1 MKVLITGTSSG
12 IGQATAEKFINEG
25 HEVYGIDI
33 LDASITN
40 PSYHHFK
47 VDVRSKQLPLIND
60 LNIIISNAGVQDE
73 ETSLDINLLGA
84 INVVEHYLKLTND
97 IKSILF
103 VASAS
108 ARSGAEF
115 PLYSVSKGGLVTF
128 MKNLALRVGKLGAT
142 CNSISP
148 GAVITNINKHII
160 ENEKLYKEVANESI
174 LKKWIQPSEIAEWI
188 YFITVIN
195 KSMTGEDVLVDN
207 GEYLNSNFIW

>member
-12 IGQATAEKFINEG
+12 IGQAVAEKFINEG

-84 INVVEHYLKLTND
+84 INVVEHYLQLTND
-97 IKSILF
+97 IKSVLF

-115 PLYSVSKGGLVTF
+115 PLYSASKGGLVTF